1 MNRQNTPN
9 PTTGELKIEN
19 GELKIEN
26 VEVFDV
32 YGRKL
37 KSHHLITSSPNHLIT
52 SSTSHIYIPAS
63 IL

>member
-37 KSHHLITSSPNHLIT
+37 KSHHLITSS
-52 SSTSHIYIPAS
+52 TSHIYIPAS